1 MWQHESLL
9 LRDEITTG
17 WVHGKRQPASAR
29 RNSLRSR
36 GEHAA
41 ETDVRKRLDATPGGA
56 YNVRMD
62 HAAHLQD
69 ASISSLDRASCYAA
83 LAARDTRF
91 DGVFFT
97 GVKTTGIYCRPVCAV
112 KTPRESS
119 CLFFGTAAAAEAAGF
134 RPCLRCRPELAPYAL
149 QQNLAYAVWQR
160 IAAGAL
166 NDGDVEALAREVGLS
181 SRQLRRV
188 LLQHF
193 GVTPVELAQTQRLLF
208 AKKLL
213 QETRLPMADI
223 AYAAGFG
230 SVRRFN
236 TLFAQRYGIA
246 PTAIRRASEKDDGD
260 APAALLLRLAYRPP
274 FHWQRILAYLA
285 GRAIAGVEAVETDK
299 AYLRTVR
306 IGSAYGWLRA
316 IHLPERR
323 QIALEVSP
331 SLSTILMPTLARVR
345 NQFDLD
351 ANPAAI
357 EAHLRHDPLLRKHL
371 DALPGLRVPGA
382 FDALELAVRAV
393 LGQQVSVAGAT
404 TLSARLVQRFGEP
417 CATPFPQL
425 THHFPD
431 ATVLA
436 AAEDGAIAAI
446 GLPQSRAQ
454 TIRNIAQFAAA
465 GGLNLPPGIPLADA
479 VARLKTVRGIG
490 DWTAHYIA
498 LRALRFP
505 DAFPAG
511 DLGLQKAAAGNG
523 GRLTEKQL
531 TARADA
537 WSPWRGYAALALWM
551 TSS

>member
-1 MWQHESLL
+1 MQLICAASN
-9 LRDEITTG
+9 RDG
-17 WVHGKRQPASAR
+17 LAK
-29 RNSLRSR
+29 
-36 GEHAA
+36 
-41 ETDVRKRLDATPGGA
+41 ETHVRKRLDADWSGA
-56 YNVRMD
+56 YKVAMNSPDMTPTAGIPTLD
-62 HAAHLQD
+62 H
-69 ASISSLDRASCYAA
+69 ASCYRA
-83 LAARDTRF
+83 LAAKDTRF

-97 GVKTTGIYCRPVCAV
+97 GVTTTGIYCRPVCTV

-119 CLFFGTAAAAEAAGF
+119 CRFFSSAAAAEAAGF

-149 QQNLAYAVWQR
+149 QQNLAHAVWQR

-166 NDGDVEALAREVGLS
+166 NDGDVERLAEEVGLS

-236 TLFAQRYGIA
+236 ALFAARYGIA
-246 PTAIRRASEKDDGD
+246 PTAIRRTSEKNSLDTPD
-260 APAALLLRLAYRPP
+260 ALKLRLAYRPP
-274 FHWQRILAYLA
+274 FDWPRILHYLS
-285 GRAIAGVEAVETDK
+285 GRAIRSVEAVLDDHPQG
-299 AYLRTVR
+299 AYLRSVR
-306 IGSAYGWLRA
+306 IGQVEGWLRVT
-316 IHLPERR
+316 HLPDRR
-323 QIALEVSP
+323 QLELEAAP
-331 SLSTILMPTLARVR
+331 SLSPVLMPLLARVR
-345 NQFDLD
+345 SQFDLD
-351 ANPAAI
+351 ANPSQI
-357 EAHLRHDPLLRKHL
+357 EEHLRQDALLAPRI

-382 FDALELAVRAV
+382 FDAFELAVRAV

-404 TLSARLVQRFGEP
+404 TLSGRLVQRFGKP
-417 CATPFPQL
+417 VVTPYASVSY
-425 THHFPD
+425 HFPLAED
-431 ATVLA
+431 LA
-436 AAEDGAIAAI
+436 ALESADIAAI
-446 GLPQSRAQ
+446 GLPQTRAQ
-454 TIRNIAQFAAA
+454 TIGNLAQFAAQ
-465 GGLNLPPGIPLADA
+465 GGLHMPPGLPLDEA

-511 DLGLQKAAAGNG
+511 DLGLQKAAAGDG
-523 GRLTEKQL
+523 ARLTEKQL
-531 TARADA
+531 AARAVA

-551 TSS
+551 A